1 MFMYLKNLNLKMKKY
16 LQSKIISDNFEYLLF
31 FRVAICVVAL
41 ADLATLAGD
50 FGLFFSKDNTIIPQ
64 ELLYLFTEHFY
75 YLNPMY
81 EFLAENGL
89 TNIFYQTI
97 PWLYVLALVSLAVG
111 FCNRFSAFTAIIL
124 QLIIFKSFPVYN
136 YGYDQFLT
144 MSLFYC
150 LVFPVGKV
158 YSVNNLLF
166 KKNRAIKHKFN
177 YQYVILLH
185 LSIVY
190 LFAGLAKIISKTWW
204 NGEAIWRS
212 LSTIYND
219 FFKIHPLI
227 LTTVGIVTI
236 LTETLYP
243 FLMSFE
249 KTKKISFFLI
259 MGMHI
264 GIAFI
269 LDLPIFAAIMIVW
282 NITAHYDLVKKI
294 LKVK

>member
-1 MFMYLKNLNLKMKKY
+1 MYLKSLNLKMKKY
-16 LQSKIISDNFEYLLF
+16 LKNKIVSDNFEYLLF

-50 FGLFFSKDNTIIPQ
+50 FDLFFSEDGTLIPQ

-81 EFLAENGL
+81 EFLAEQGL
-89 TNIFYQTI
+89 TGFFYAIT
-97 PWLYVLALVSLAVG
+97 PWLYVFALVSLAIG
-111 FCNRFSAFTAIIL
+111 FCSRLSAFIAIIL

-150 LVFPVGKV
+150 FVFPVGKV
-158 YSVNNLLF
+158 LSVDNLIF
-166 KKNRAIKHKFN
+166 KKKREIKHKFN

-219 FFKIHPLI
+219 FFKINPVI
-227 LTTVGIVTI
+227 LTVVGIITI
-236 LTETLYP
+236 LTETSYP
-243 FLMSFE
+243 FLISFK
-249 KTKKISFFLI
+249 KTKKIAFLLI
-259 MGMHI
+259 IGMHI
-264 GIAFI
+264 GIAFV

-282 NITAHYDLVKKI
+282 NITAHYDLVKEI